1 MRPEIIEYADDLPVK
16 VYIRD
21 VENWPYHWHN
31 AVEIIM
37 VLEGQVTIGLGGETH
52 LLKQDDIAV
61 VNVNEIHRIEKSGGG
76 NKLLIIQIDADFC
89 ASAIPDFQFTFFQC
103 CSTYHEDQAQ
113 GKYIATK
120 AAVLQL
126 VSWLIEYPGEC
137 KKLNILDC
145 LDELLGEMAGSF
157 DYLRY
162 GNGIDA
168 FDEKQVQRYKRIY
181 ECAVNPSGKNH
192 TLTELAEM
200 LGISM
205 QHLSHDIKA
214 KFGLSY
220 QELLFCGKC
229 MKAARLLLGT
239 DKLVRGI
246 AAECGFSD
254 EKYLVKHFK
263 LNYYCT
269 LSDFRKKYKDGEPL
283 AYKEWPLSSFRGKI
297 LESLSALESS
307 MRNFEADNTIGN
319 AAQYMKIPILPKTT

>member
-1 MRPEIIEYADDLPVK
+1 MIEYADDLPVK

-37 VLEGQVTIGLGGETH
+37 VLEGQATIGLGGETH

-61 VNVNEIHRIEKSGGG
+61 VNVNEIHRIEKCGGN
-76 NKLLIIQIDADFC
+76 NKLLIIQMDADFC

-113 GKYIATK
+113 EKYIALK
-120 AAVLQL
+120 AGVLQL

-137 KKLNILDC
+137 KKLNILDS
-145 LDELLGEMAGSF
+145 LDELLGEMADSF

-162 GNGIDA
+162 GTGIKA
-168 FDEKQVQRYKRIY
+168 FDKKQVQRYKHIY
-181 ECAVNPSGKNH
+181 QYAVNASKKNRS
-192 TLTELAEM
+192 LTELAKE

-205 QHLSHDIKA
+205 RHLSMDIKV

-229 MKAARLLLGT
+229 MGAARLLLGT
-239 DKLVRGI
+239 DKWVRDI
-246 AAECGFSD
+246 ANECGFSD
-254 EKYLVKHFK
+254 VKYLVKHFK
-263 LNYYCT
+263 ANYHCT
-269 LSDFRKKYKDGEPL
+269 PSDFRKMYKDGKPT
-283 AYKEWPLSSFRGKI
+283 YKELPLSSYQEKI
-297 LESLSALESS
+297 LAGLSVLESA
-307 MRNFEADNTIGN
+307 MRDFEADNAISD
-319 AAQYMKIPILPKTT
+319 AANI